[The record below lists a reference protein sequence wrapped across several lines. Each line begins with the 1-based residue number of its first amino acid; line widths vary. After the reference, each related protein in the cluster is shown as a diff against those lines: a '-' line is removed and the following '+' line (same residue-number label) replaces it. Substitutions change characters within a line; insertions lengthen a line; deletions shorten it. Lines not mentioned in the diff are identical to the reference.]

1 MRFLLCNT
9 SRVCETIRNNHDL
22 WQVLQ
27 KVKKGARDFFCSE
40 GVLCVDLHS
49 LFHQDEGAR
58 EREDGNVQM
67 SYKYNVLDVDCARQD
82 LVYFPLTKKSMKWTK
97 KLGSSWG

>member
-1 MRFLLCNT
+1 M
-9 SRVCETIRNNHDL
+9 

-27 KVKKGARDFFCSE
+27 KVKKGARDLFCSE

-49 LFHQDEGAR
+49 LFHQDEETR
-58 EREDGNVQM
+58 EHEDGNVQI
-67 SYKYNVLDVDCARQD
+67 SYKHDVLDVDCAHQD
-82 LVYFPLTKKSMKWTK
+82 LVYFPLSKKSMKWTK